1 MGRSP
6 WQNKN
11 LGKKTSIII
20 FLYKKNL
27 LAGGQKYPPFF
38 YFYCPLVDVTLS
50 RLKKIKITGARR
62 GEAGLPERKTGG
74 GKLQIS
80 RPLILFDSPRAPSQ
94 WQRRH
99 VRISIGPTGHRAER
113 GE

>member
-38 YFYCPLVDVTLS
+38 YFYCPLCPTDVKLAYRTSVLQN
-50 RLKKIKITGARR
+50 K
-62 GEAGLPERKTGG
+62 
-74 GKLQIS
+74 KLQALGQGYLPPAAP
-80 RPLILFDSPRAPSQ
+80 RLLFLF
-94 WQRRH
+94 
-99 VRISIGPTGHRAER
+99 
-113 GE
+113 